1 MEAGGA
7 QGGDAVKVYLEIAGE
22 QREIRLERAADGLYR
37 ALIDGTEMEVHAE
50 ELRPGVVSL
59 LMEGRAYRIVAE
71 ETVETEDSAVHVGR
85 ERFAYRMDDP
95 RSLRSRL
102 RANEHGDG
110 PKTLKASMPGRVV
123 RVLAA
128 EGDSVAAGQGVLV
141 IEAMKMQNELKAPK
155 DGVVGKLLVAPGE
168 AVGAG
173 QDLAVI
179 E

>member
-1 MEAGGA
+1 MEANGA
-7 QGGDAVKVYLEIAGE
+7 QGGDTVKVYLEIAGE
-22 QREIRLERAADGLYR
+22 RQEIQLERAADGLYR
-37 ALIDGTEMEVHAE
+37 AVIDGEELEVHAE
-50 ELRPGVVSL
+50 ELRPGIVSL

-71 ETVETEDSAVHVGR
+71 ETVETEDPAVHVGR

-123 RVLAA
+123 RVLVA
-128 EGDSVAAGQGVLV
+128 EGDAVAAGEGVLV
-141 IEAMKMQNELKAPK
+141 IEAMKMQNEVKSPK

>member
-1 MEAGGA
+1 M
-7 QGGDAVKVYLEIAGE
+7 KVYLEIAGE
-22 QREIRLERAADGLYR
+22 RREIQLERAADGLYR
-37 ALIDGTEMEVHAE
+37 AVLDGRAVEVHAE
-50 ELRPGVVSL
+50 ELRPGVLSL
-59 LMEGRAYRIVAE
+59 LMDGRAYRVVAE
-71 ETVETEDSAVHVGR
+71 ETVESEDWAVHVGR

-110 PKTLKASMPGRVV
+110 PRTLKASMPGRVV

-128 EGDSVAAGQGVLV
+128 EGDAVTVGQGVLV
-141 IEAMKMQNELKAPK
+141 IEAMKMQNEVKSPK
-155 DGVVGKLLVAPGE
+155 DGVVARLLAAPGD

>member
-1 MEAGGA
+1 M
-7 QGGDAVKVYLEIAGE
+7 KVYLEIAGE
-22 QREIRLERAADGLYR
+22 RRAIGLERTAEGSYSASVDG
-37 ALIDGTEMEVHAE
+37 EEHEVHATL
-50 ELRPGVVSL
+50 LRPGVLSL
-59 LMEGRAYRIVAE
+59 LMGGRAYRVVAE
-71 ETVETEDSAVHVGR
+71 ETVESEDAAVHVGR

-110 PKTLKASMPGRVV
+110 PRTLKASMPGRVV
-123 RVLAA
+123 RLLAA
-128 EGDSVAAGQGVLV
+128 EGDAVAAGQGVLV
-141 IEAMKMQNELKAPK
+141 IEAMKMQNEIKSPK
-155 DGVVGKLLVAPGE
+155 DGLVMRLLVAPGE